1 MVSSIICFSIK
12 LIFYCKNHQKM
23 EKSSGSTENSSEMQI
38 IETCKKPK
46 KNSLILVIFQVATP
60 LYLDEH
66 FDCWEFER
74 EVQI

>member
-1 MVSSIICFSIK
+1 
-12 LIFYCKNHQKM
+12 M

-46 KNSLILVIFQVATP
+46 KNSLILVIFQVATS